1 MLKELIKRLLT
12 SKDRLHYIGRRYTFI
27 TDGGWEVSGKVVE
40 YVDDSILIESDGRII
55 KLKRSKIIGETATGD
70 VISQPQPLVPAPL
83 PRYDIREAATMPQPA
98 VAKTKSAAAPTDL
111 QERLGLV
118 TKEAEE
124 LRGDLGLTETLAD
137 EKKAAK
143 MREIRTIGSIIPE
156 HMLLPEGEEEETYVE
171 AEEVKSEEPISIGDL
186 SANFGVDFRKDLRGE
201 FDDER

>member
-12 SKDRLHYIGRRYTFI
+12 PKDRLHYIGRRYTFI

-83 PRYDIREAATMPQPA
+83 PRYDIREAAPMPRPA
-98 VAKTKSAAAPTDL
+98 VAKPKSAAAPTDL

-124 LRGDLGLTETLAD
+124 LREDLGLIETLAD
-137 EKKAAK
+137 EKRAAK
-143 MREIRTIGSIIPE
+143 MREIRSVGSIIPE

-171 AEEVKSEEPISIGDL
+171 AKEVKSEEPISIGDL
-186 SANFGVDFRKDLRGE
+186 SANFGVDFRADLRGE